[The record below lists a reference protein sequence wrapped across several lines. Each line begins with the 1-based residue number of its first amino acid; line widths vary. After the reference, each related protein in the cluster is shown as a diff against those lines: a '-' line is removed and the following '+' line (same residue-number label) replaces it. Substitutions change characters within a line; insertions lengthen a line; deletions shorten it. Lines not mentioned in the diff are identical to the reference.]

1 MTDTAQ
7 PEPATRVPGSLR
19 IAVAGKGGA
28 GKTTF
33 SATLARIMANRGKR
47 VIVIDGDSNPNVGV
61 ALGLDRDVA
70 GAIEPLPTGLVSRR
84 LSGGTAL
91 KDPVD
96 TVVKDF
102 GVATADGVNVLL
114 MCLPKHADE
123 GCLCS
128 AHATVSGL
136 LMDIGQE
143 IDLVTILD
151 LEASPEHLSR
161 GTTRHVDALL
171 LVVEPYYRSYETA
184 RRMAELASELPISHV
199 GVIANKIRQA
209 AHIEAMTEYCERH
222 GMSFDGHLPWGDA
235 VLDADLAGIPLYDYD
250 REGPVVAAIDDVA
263 ERLLALPL
271 EQPAPNGR
279 VPSA

>member
-1 MTDTAQ
+1 MTTLTDSTT
-7 PEPATRVPGSLR
+7 PAEARPSNSLR

-33 SATLARIMANRGKR
+33 SATLARLMAQRGKR
-47 VIVIDGDSNPNVGV
+47 VIVIDGDSNPNVAV
-61 ALGLDRDVA
+61 ALGIGREEA
-70 GAIEPLPTGLVSRR
+70 GAIEPLPTSLVSRR
-84 LSGGTAL
+84 LTGGTAL
-91 KDPVD
+91 NDSVD
-96 TVVKDF
+96 TVVKEF
-102 GVATADGVNVLL
+102 GCTTDDGVDVLL

-143 IDLVTILD
+143 TDVVTILD

-161 GTTRHVDALL
+161 GTTRHVDVLL

-184 RRMAELASELPISHV
+184 RRMAELASELPIGHV
-199 GVIANKIRQA
+199 GVIANKIRQP

-250 REGPVVAAIDDVA
+250 RGSPVVTAIDAVA

-271 EQPAPNGR
+271 K
-279 VPSA
+279 VPSP

>member
-1 MTDTAQ
+1 MTDIIEAEV
-7 PEPATRVPGSLR
+7 EPPRAPTSLR

-33 SATLARIMANRGKR
+33 SATLARIMAARGKR
-47 VIVIDGDSNPNVGV
+47 VIVIDGDSNPNVGI
-61 ALGLDRDVA
+61 ALGLERDVA
-70 GAIEPLPTGLVSRR
+70 GGIEPLPTGLVSRR
-84 LSGGTAL
+84 LNGGTAL

-102 GVATADGVNVLL
+102 GVTTADGVNVLL

-143 IDLVTILD
+143 TDLVTILD

-161 GTTRHVDALL
+161 GTTRHVDALM

-184 RRMAELASELPISHV
+184 RRMAELASELPIGHV
-199 GVIANKIRQA
+199 GVVANKIRQA

-235 VLDADLAGIPLYDYD
+235 VLDADLAGIPLYDFD
-250 REGPVVAAIDDVA
+250 RDGPVVAAIDEVA

-271 EQPAPNGR
+271 A
-279 VPSA
+279 VPSP

>member
-1 MTDTAQ
+1 MTDITELDTHAGD
-7 PEPATRVPGSLR
+7 PTHVRVPGSLR

-33 SATLARIMANRGKR
+33 SATLARIMAARGKR

-61 ALGLDRDVA
+61 ALGLDREVA

-102 GVATADGVNVLL
+102 GVSTDDGVNVLL

-143 IDLVTILD
+143 TDLVTILD

-184 RRMAELASELPISHV
+184 RRMAELASELPIGHV
-199 GVIANKIRQA
+199 GVIANKIRQP

-235 VLDADLAGIPLYDYD
+235 VLDADLAGVPLYDFD
-250 REGPVVAAIDDVA
+250 RDGPVVAAIDAVA
-263 ERLLALPL
+263 ERLLSLPL
-271 EQPAPNGR
+271 NAAT
-279 VPSA
+279 S

>member
-1 MTDTAQ
+1 MTDIIEADI
-7 PEPATRVPGSLR
+7 EPAHEPGSLR

-33 SATLARIMANRGKR
+33 SATLARIMAARGKR
-47 VIVIDGDSNPNVGV
+47 VIVIDGDSNPNVGI
-61 ALGLDRDVA
+61 ALGLGRDVA
-70 GAIEPLPTGLVSRR
+70 GGIEPLPTGLVSRR

-102 GVATADGVNVLL
+102 GVTTADGVNVLL

-143 IDLVTILD
+143 TDLVTILD

-184 RRMAELASELPISHV
+184 RRMAELASELPIAHV
-199 GVIANKIRQA
+199 GVVANKIRQP

-235 VLDADLAGIPLYDYD
+235 VLDADLAGIPLYDFD
-250 REGPVVAAIDDVA
+250 RDGPVVAAIDEVA

-271 EQPAPNGR
+271 K
-279 VPSA
+279 VPSP

>member
-1 MTDTAQ
+1 MTDIIEADVQ
-7 PEPATRVPGSLR
+7 PLRAPTSLR

-33 SATLARIMANRGKR
+33 SATLARIMAARGKR
-47 VIVIDGDSNPNVGV
+47 VIVIDGDSNPNVGI

-70 GAIEPLPTGLVSRR
+70 GGIEPLPTGLVSRR
-84 LSGGTAL
+84 LNGGTA
-91 KDPVD
+91 
-96 TVVKDF
+96 
-102 GVATADGVNVLL
+102 LL

-136 LMDIGQE
+136 LMDIGQQP
-143 IDLVTILD
+143 DLVTILD

-161 GTTRHVDALL
+161 GTTRHVDALM

-184 RRMAELASELPISHV
+184 RRMAELASELPIGHV

-222 GMSFDGHLPWGDA
+222 GMAFDGHLPWGDA
-235 VLDADLAGIPLYDYD
+235 VLDADLAGIPLYDFD
-250 REGPVVAAIDDVA
+250 RDGPVVAAIDEVA
-263 ERLLALPL
+263 EKLLALPL
-271 EQPAPNGR
+271 A
-279 VPSA
+279 VPTP

>member
-1 MTDTAQ
+1 MTDIIEVDDVQ
-7 PEPATRVPGSLR
+7 PARAPGSLR

-33 SATLARIMANRGKR
+33 SATLARIMASRGKR
-47 VIVIDGDSNPNVGV
+47 VIVIDGDSNPNVGI
-61 ALGLDRDVA
+61 ALGLGREAA

-84 LSGGTAL
+84 LNGGTAL
-91 KDPVD
+91 KDSVD

-102 GVATADGVNVLL
+102 GVPTADGVNVLL

-143 IDLVTILD
+143 ADLVTILD

-161 GTTRHVDALL
+161 GTTRHVDVLL

-184 RRMAELASELPISHV
+184 RRMAELAAELPIGHV
-199 GVIANKIRQA
+199 GVIANKIRQPS
-209 AHIEAMTEYCERH
+209 HIEAMTEYCERH

-235 VLDADLAGIPLYDYD
+235 VLDADLAGIPLYDFD
-250 REGPVVAAIDDVA
+250 HDGPVVAAIDDVA

-271 EQPAPNGR
+271 K
-279 VPSA
+279 VPGP

>member
-1 MTDTAQ
+1 MTDITETAT
-7 PEPATRVPGSLR
+7 PTPDAGALPVAGSLR

-33 SATLARIMANRGKR
+33 SATLARIMASRGKR
-47 VIVIDGDSNPNVGV
+47 VIVIDGDSNPNVGI

-102 GVATADGVNVLL
+102 GVSTADGVNVLL

-136 LMDIGQE
+136 LMDIGQQA
-143 IDLVTILD
+143 DLVTILD

-184 RRMAELASELPISHV
+184 RRMAELASELPIGHV
-199 GVIANKIRQA
+199 GVIANKIRQQ

-250 REGPVVAAIDDVA
+250 RDGPVVAAIDDVA

-271 EQPAPNGR
+271 KAPGL
-279 VPSA
+279 

>member
-1 MTDTAQ
+1 MTDIT
-7 PEPATRVPGSLR
+7 EPRTPTPDGGAVRAPRSLR

-33 SATLARIMANRGKR
+33 SATLARIMASRGKR
-47 VIVIDGDSNPNVGV
+47 VIVIDGDSNPNVGI
-61 ALGLDRDVA
+61 ALGLDREVA

-84 LSGGTAL
+84 LDGSTAL

-102 GVATADGVNVLL
+102 GVSTADGVNVLL

-143 IDLVTILD
+143 TDLVTILD

-184 RRMAELASELPISHV
+184 RRMAELASELPIGHV
-199 GVIANKIRQA
+199 GVIANKIRQQ

-250 REGPVVAAIDDVA
+250 RNGPVVAAIDEVA
-263 ERLLALPL
+263 DRLLALPVK
-271 EQPAPNGR
+271 
-279 VPSA
+279 VPSP